1 MKKSPSVLIVT
12 AACTMALTACT
23 AMAPVQES
31 AREQD
36 RRNDFAPAVLE
47 KTFAAL
53 AGSAVES
60 DRWSG
65 MLGNAAYRVEVP
77 KNWNGRLAVYAHGYT
92 GTVNALAV
100 QTPLLR
106 RYLIENGYAWAA
118 SSYSKNYYDVQAG
131 VEDTN
136 ALALAFNQIAVQNGH
151 PLLPPTRIY
160 AFGNSMGGHIVAAA
174 IEAETLATA
183 RNKVRYD
190 GALPMCGVLGDTE
203 LFDHFAAYQLA
214 AQQLAGLP
222 ATSFPTS
229 NWAAISGDVRMS
241 LFGSTTAYVPS
252 SPQGERLKNIVMNL
266 TGGQRPIFD
275 EGFTNPALQNILW
288 GASFG
293 APGNINGIL
302 PSDKSVI
309 DTRRIRYQCNA
320 PQPVVDAFNASIVRA
335 TADADA
341 NPLRLNGLRWVP
353 KVHAEFAIPVLTL
366 HTLGDMYVPFMMEQI
381 YLQRAQAKGTSGH
394 LVQRAI
400 RAPGHCDF
408 TAAEQSRAFG
418 DLVKWVEAGVKP
430 TGDDVITPAVV
441 AQPNYGCAFTDNT
454 LGPDD
459 TATAKTWRAAGKLPA
474 CQK

>member
-1 MKKSPSVLIVT
+1 MKNSFLGSVSVT
-12 AACTMALTACT
+12 TCALVLTACGS
-23 AMAPVQES
+23 MAPGGQ
-31 AREQD
+31 ALREQD
-36 RRNDFAPAVLE
+36 RRNEFAPAVRE
-47 KTFAAL
+47 TTFAAL
-53 AGSAVES
+53 AGSTVDT

-65 MLGNAAYRVEVP
+65 ILGSAAYRIEVP
-77 KNWNGRLAVYAHGYT
+77 KNWNGKLAVYAHGYT

-106 RYLIENGYAWAA
+106 RYLIDNGYAWAA

-136 ALALAFNQIAVQNGH
+136 ALTLAFNAIAAKNGR
-151 PLLPPTRIY
+151 PLAPPTRTY

-174 IEAETLATA
+174 VEAETLATA

-222 ATSFPTS
+222 ATKFPTT
-229 NWAAISGDVRMS
+229 NWAAISGDVRLS
-241 LFGSTTAYVPS
+241 LFNSATAYVPAT
-252 SPQGERLKNIVMNL
+252 PQGERLKTIVMNL
-266 TGGQRPIFD
+266 TGGPRPIFD
-275 EGFTNPALQNILW
+275 EGFANPTLQNILW
-288 GASFG
+288 AGFG
-293 APGNINGIL
+293 SPGNINGIL

-309 DTRRIRYQCNA
+309 DTNRIRYRFNA
-320 PQPVVDAFNASIVRA
+320 PEPVQDAFNVGIARA

-341 NPLRLNGLRWVP
+341 NPLQANGLRWVP
-353 KVHAEFAIPVLTL
+353 KVQAEFSVPVLTL

-381 YLQRAQAKGTSGH
+381 YLQRARQKGTAAN

-408 TAAEQSRAFG
+408 TAAEQARGFA

-430 TGDDVITPAVV
+430 AGDDVLTPAVV

-454 LGPDD
+454 LGPDE
-459 TATAKTWRAAGKLPA
+459 TATVRTWRAPGKLPA
-474 CQK
+474 CS